1 MLTALLQIVSI
12 KKLQPL
18 AALLQSGDLG
28 ELVAEAQRRQNLT
41 ERIRDLLPADEAAH
55 LVSASTDSG
64 GVLVLVMDASVWA
77 ARVRYRAESLGHDRV
92 KVKVIPLPEL
102 PSDSEAS

>member
-1 MLTALLQIVSI
+1 M
-12 KKLQPL
+12 
-18 AALLQSGDLG
+18 QSGNLG

-77 ARVRYRAESLGHDRV
+77 ARVRYRAENLGRDRI
-92 KVKVIPLPEL
+92 KVKVVPRTGLS
-102 PSDSEAS
+102 SDSETS

>member
-1 MLTALLQIVSI
+1 MSS
-12 KKLQPL
+12 KKPQPL
-18 AALLQSGDLG
+18 ADLLQSGNLG
-28 ELVAEAQRRQNLT
+28 KLVAEAQRRQNLT

-77 ARVRYRAESLGHDRV
+77 ARVRYRAENLGHDRI
-92 KVKVIPLPEL
+92 KVKVVPRTGLPG
-102 PSDSEAS
+102 DSEAS